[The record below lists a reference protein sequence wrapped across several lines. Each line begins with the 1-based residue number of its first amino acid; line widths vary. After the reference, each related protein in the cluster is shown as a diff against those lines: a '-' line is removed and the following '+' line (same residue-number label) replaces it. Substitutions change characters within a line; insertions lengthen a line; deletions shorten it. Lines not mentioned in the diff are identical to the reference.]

1 MRPLLQQMKR
11 ENKLVEDSEE
21 LGSVMDS
28 NARLEE
34 IIKELDLSPAD
45 AELLKLNAGNIRTEQ
60 SADIQAQQQM
70 NQKTQQKKLRSQ
82 QQEGMSM

>member
-1 MRPLLQQMKR
+1 MKR